1 MKNNET
7 NVCLF
12 GVDIYCYFILEL
24 IRFLLVNR
32 IWNATEERQTEA
44 RELSSRVDAMIVIG
58 GKTSSNSQKLYE
70 ICN

>member
-1 MKNNET
+1 MKNNEP

-32 IWNATEERQTEA
+32 NYMKFVTEII
-44 RELSSRVDAMIVIG
+44 LSFLHRNTTQSE
-58 GKTSSNSQKLYE
+58 N
-70 ICN
+70 